1 MRAARGTGG
10 DVVSVLKAGDLCI
23 LAARAGKTADVDQVL
38 QTEETGNI
46 LQIITGDCLVYP
58 GPGLCLGYRDRCRGR
73 GRSKISLKF
82 SIKFGVGKHVD
93 FFVVGL

>member
-1 MRAARGTGG
+1 MRAGRGTGG
-10 DVVSVLKAGDLCI
+10 DVVGVLKTGDLRI
-23 LAARAGKTADVDQVL
+23 LAAHAGKTADVDQVL

-58 GPGLCLGYRDRCRGR
+58 GPGLCLGYRDRCR
-73 GRSKISLKF
+73 SKISLKF